1 MVWLHVQEVDVAG
14 LPVRTISRAEPVAG
28 RNARLTIDLQLQ
40 SSAEKALVKQLNHIN
55 GLAAR
60 PGSGR
65 GRIAGT
71 YHQPCRTCGRS
82 QRQIDHRSPI
92 AEQRRESAG
101 EAAQPH
107 QWFGCTSRKWTWQD
121 CRYVPSAVP
130 NLWQVA
136 TPD

>member
-60 PGSGR
+60 PVSESGVVIAMNPQTGEILAMGSWP
-65 GRIAGT
+65 T
-71 YHQPCRTCGRS
+71 YENSRFARN
-82 QRQIDHRSPI
+82 IDVDYYLRVRDQAFDPLSNHAIGSL
-92 AEQRRESAG
+92 
-101 EAAQPH
+101 
-107 QWFGCTSRKWTWQD
+107 
-121 CRYVPSAVP
+121 Y
-130 NLWQVA
+130 
-136 TPD
+136 